1 MRCLGKRVWRIE
13 LAALSALLLFGSLAG
28 ATTLTN
34 VVVSAGSPVSVRIEL
49 NAAVVAN
56 AHLLA
61 GDTEHPP
68 RLMIDLPGVT
78 LGPAAPRSVDG
89 IGPVVR
95 ARTGQFSA
103 ETARVVLDMREAVPF
118 DVRSE
123 DRVVVVTLGGAGGG
137 GSPQPMPVPAPA
149 KGEAVPRKSWG
160 KADPEGPV
168 ASAPSSRPAPS
179 SQPAAPKATAPAPE
193 NRPNLFLD
201 YDGLKPLLA
210 PDTH

>member
-1 MRCLGKRVWRIE
+1 MRWAWR
-13 LAALSALLLFGSLAG
+13 L
-28 ATTLTN
+28 
-34 VVVSAGSPVSVRIEL
+34 VVSAALPPLELIGSPVAATMLTDVFVSADSPALVRIEL
-49 NAAVVAN
+49 SATAAAN
-56 AHLLA
+56 AQMLEA
-61 GDTEHPP
+61 DAAHPP
-68 RLMIDLPGVT
+68 RLVIDLPGVT
-78 LGPAAPRSVDG
+78 LGPATPHCVDG
-89 IGPVVR
+89 SGSIVR
-95 ARTGQFSA
+95 ARAGQFSA

-193 NRPNLFLD
+193 NRPNLF
-201 YDGLKPLLA
+201 
-210 PDTH
+210 